1 MCMRLSFLGSL
12 KSQLAKATTHKDLHR
27 LRASEVAADD
37 TRTQPAFTPAHY
49 QR

>member
-12 KSQLAKATTHKDLHR
+12 KSQLAKATTDKDQHR

-49 QR
+49 QC